1 MKCKADLMM
10 ELLVQHMEHVEK
22 RVNVKLYALGQV
34 NLHLE
39 NILEGFSTMNEN
51 LSTIVYGITKGL
63 KS

>member
-1 MKCKADLMM
+1 MKCRENLMM
-10 ELLVQHMEHVEK
+10 ELLMQHMEHVEK
-22 RVNVKLYALGQV
+22 RVDAQMYALGQV

-39 NILEGFSTMNEN
+39 NILEGFLTLNEN